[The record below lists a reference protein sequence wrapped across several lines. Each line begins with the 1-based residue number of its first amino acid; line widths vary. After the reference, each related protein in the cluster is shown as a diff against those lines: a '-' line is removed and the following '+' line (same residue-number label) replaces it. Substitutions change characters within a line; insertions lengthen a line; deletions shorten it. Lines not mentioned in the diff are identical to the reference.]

1 MQKSKPFTF
10 GFDDDD
16 IDGKEIE
23 GLSQGIEQ
31 SPTQSEL
38 PGIVAPQLHS
48 LYNLVGALKLWF
60 STMIL
65 RSLTH
70 SAISL
75 TSPPI
80 SHALIH
86 VLLPP
91 RPPSI
96 VPYPRVT
103 CYLFLSTCNRSRLS
117 LMIHPVQ
124 VRSGL
129 TDHQSS

>member
-1 MQKSKPFTF
+1 MQTSKPFTF

-23 GLSQGIEQ
+23 GLSQGIEKL
-31 SPTQSEL
+31 PTQSEL

-60 STMIL
+60 SAMIL
-65 RSLTH
+65 RSLVH

-75 TSPPI
+75 TLPPI

-86 VLLPP
+86 VLIPP
-91 RPPSI
+91 CLSSI

-103 CYLFLSTCNRSRLS
+103 CYFVLSTCNRSRLS
-117 LMIHPVQ
+117 LVIHPVQ
-124 VRSGL
+124 MHRWS
-129 TDHQSS
+129 H